1 MSEKIIIID
10 GSSLMYRAFFALPLL
25 TTASGQYTNAVYG
38 FTNMLVKLM
47 ADVKPAKVVVAFDK
61 GKLTFR
67 NDLYAEY
74 KGGRQA
80 TPPEL
85 SVQFPLVQ
93 QVLAVLGI
101 AVLELSGYEAD
112 DIIGTLACQSR
123 EAGLDVL
130 IVTGD
135 RDALQLVG
143 DSVQVLLTRKGISH
157 IEQFDAQAVQ
167 EKYAVSPAQ
176 IIDLKGLMGDASD
189 NIPGVP
195 GVGEKTAVKLLAQF
209 GTVENLLDHI
219 DDVSGV
225 KLKEKLYLHADLA
238 RLSKTLATIDCHV
251 PLDGLPGDFTVRP
264 DEAKMKQLFSE
275 LGFKSLLARLVT
287 SCDEPAEIVTC
298 PQSEWDCSFQT
309 IDSSDLA
316 AQVSAEL
323 RQAGEFVFCPL
334 WQGKVPE
341 LELTGV
347 TVLVKEK
354 LFFFPTEYLSV
365 MVELWADETIAKI
378 THDAKP
384 IYQYGKLQQ
393 FAIRNLLFDVSLA
406 AYLVDPAAS
415 QYGLADLSAKYL
427 TESFPAEEELLLGAA
442 RDTQAL
448 SRLYP
453 LLLDKLK
460 EANLLTLYQEIELP
474 LQEVL
479 AALEVTGIT
488 VDQAGLIVMS
498 TAMTEKITALLTM
511 IYQLAGEE
519 FNVNST
525 KQLGRILFDKL
536 KLPVLKKTKTGYST
550 NAEVLERLAV
560 EFPHPLLA
568 DLLEYRTLTKLKS
581 TYLDGLKPLIHQETG
596 RIHTTFNQTVTTTG
610 RLSSSDPNLQNIP
623 VRSEEGRKI
632 RSLFIPGGEW
642 QYLMSADYSQIELR
656 VLAHMSGDMNLI
668 EAFKHNQD
676 IHSRTAAK
684 VFGVD
689 VTEVT
694 SEMRSRAKAVNFG
707 IVYGI
712 SDYGLSRDIHVTRKE
727 AAQYIESYF
736 DMYRGVKELM
746 DSMVAKAHEE
756 GFVTTMFGRRRYLP
770 DINSRNFNLRSF
782 AERTAMN
789 TPIQGT
795 AADIIKKAMI
805 TVYDKINQEGLQS
818 RILLQVHDELVLE
831 VTEKEIPRVAALV
844 KETMENIVL
853 LRVPLVADVKVGPN
867 WALAK

>member
-47 ADVKPAKVVVAFDK
+47 ADVKPDKVVVAFDK

-80 TPPEL
+80 TPTEL
-85 SVQFPLVQ
+85 SVQFPLIQ
-93 QVLAVLGI
+93 QVLASLGI
-101 AVLELSGYEAD
+101 AVLELAGYEAD

-123 EAGLDVL
+123 EAGQDVL

-189 NIPGVP
+189 NIPGVS

-219 DDVSGV
+219 DDVSGA

-251 PLDGLPGDFTVRP
+251 PLEGLPADFTVRP

-275 LGFKSLLARLVT
+275 LGFKSLLARFVT
-287 SCDEPAEIVTC
+287 SCDESAEIVTC

-354 LFFFPTEYLSV
+354 LFFFPMEYLPV

-415 QYGLADLSAKYL
+415 QYNLADLSAKYL

-488 VDQAGLIVMS
+488 VDQTGLIVMN
-498 TAMTEKITALLTM
+498 TAITEKITALLTT

>member
-38 FTNMLVKLM
+38 FTNMLMKLM
-47 ADVKPAKVVVAFDK
+47 ADVKPDKVVVAFDK

-80 TPPEL
+80 TPTEL
-85 SVQFPLVQ
+85 SVQFPLIQ
-93 QVLAVLGI
+93 QVLASLGI

-123 EAGLDVL
+123 EAGQDVF

-225 KLKEKLYLHADLA
+225 KLKEKLHLHADLA
-238 RLSKTLATIDCHV
+238 RLSKTLATIDCQV
-251 PLDGLPGDFTVRP
+251 PLEGLPVDFSVRP
-264 DEAKMKQLFSE
+264 DEAKIKQLFSE
-275 LGFKSLLARLVT
+275 LGFKSLLTRLLP
-287 SCDEPAEIVTC
+287 SCDEAAEIVTC
-298 PQSEWDCSFQT
+298 PQSEWDCHFQT
-309 IDSSDLA
+309 IDSLDLA
-316 AQVSAEL
+316 VQIGAEL

-347 TVLVKEK
+347 TVLVKGK
-354 LFFFPTEYLSV
+354 LFFFPAEYLAV
-365 MVELWADETIAKI
+365 MVELWADEHVAKI

-384 IYQYGKLQQ
+384 VYQYGKLQQ
-393 FAIRNLLFDVSLA
+393 FDIRNLSFDVSLA

-415 QYGLADLSAKYL
+415 RYGLADLSVKYL
-427 TESFPAEEELLLGAA
+427 TENFPAEEELLLGAA

-460 EANLLTLYQEIELP
+460 EADLLSLYQEIELP

-488 VDQAGLIVMS
+488 VDQAGLTVMS
-498 TAMTEKITALLTM
+498 TAMTGKITALLTT

-632 RSLFIPGGEW
+632 RSLFIPGKDW
-642 QYLMSADYSQIELR
+642 NCLMSADYSQIELR
-656 VLAHMSGDMNLI
+656 VLAHMSGDANLI
-668 EAFKHNQD
+668 EAFKSNQD

-689 VTEVT
+689 ATEVT

-727 AAQYIESYF
+727 AGQYIESYF
-736 DMYRGVKELM
+736 DMYHGVKELM

-756 GFVTTMFGRRRYLP
+756 GFVTTLFGRRRYLP

-805 TVYDKINQEGLQS
+805 TVYDKINQAELKS
-818 RILLQVHDELVLE
+818 RVLLQVHDELVLE
-831 VTEKEIPRVAALV
+831 VTEEEIPIIAALV
-844 KETMENIVL
+844 KETMEKVVL